1 MSCTGRIVSEG
12 RVVGR
17 IVGRIVA
24 PSSFTKSRNM
34 LLKHVSMSLQ
44 EVRPLSEGAVSL
56 REDLFCFLLYHSP
69 PLQEGMT
76 RSRRRSCRRSSVAEL
91 DLGLNNILRSAAI
104 FELTFAA
111 WHAKATRPNV
121 CFALIAGL
129 CHPQTFQ

>member
-76 RSRRRSCRRSSVAEL
+76 RSRS
-91 DLGLNNILRSAAI
+91 
-104 FELTFAA
+104 TFAA